1 MLLRRL
7 TLRVLEASCLLL
19 TISGLAGA
27 GDLTVI
33 VTGHVSVTGPA
44 VHGRSRESADAVVW
58 LTPLNERAEP
68 VAAHDLATA
77 GHYQLVQQ
85 GKRFRPHIL
94 VVPVGAVVEFPN
106 HDPFFH
112 NVFSLFDGKRF
123 DLGLY
128 EAGSTKVVN
137 FNSPGVSY
145 IFCNIHPEMS
155 AIVVAMKTPYY
166 AVSGAQG
173 EFAIKG
179 VPPGRYEMN
188 VWHERCLPDT
198 LKALTRTV
206 VLSPSSASLGEI
218 TLAETGDLL
227 VKHKNKY
234 GRDYD
239 AGAPQDSN
247 YAQP

>member
-1 MLLRRL
+1 MFLLK
-7 TLRVLEASCLLL
+7 LRSALKILMALSVPLCATGFSQAQV
-19 TISGLAGA
+19 I
-27 GDLTVI
+27 TVK
-33 VTGHVSVTGPA
+33 GHVTVVGSG
-44 VHGRSRESADAVVW
+44 SRDRAAANANAVVW
-58 LTPLNERAEP
+58 LTPIGQSADP
-68 VAAHDLATA
+68 ADLSRPPATY
-77 GHYQLVQQ
+77 YQLVQQ

-128 EAGSTKVVN
+128 EAGSTKTVN

-155 AIVVAMKTPYY
+155 AVVIVTQNPYY
-166 AVSGAQG
+166 AHSSREG
-173 EFAIKG
+173 EVVIKH
-179 VPPGRYEMN
+179 VLPGRYELN

-198 LKALTRTV
+198 LKALSREV
-206 VLSPSSASLGEI
+206 VISPSSSSLGEI
-218 TLAETGDLL
+218 PLTETGDLL
-227 VKHKNKY
+227 AKHKNKY

-239 AGAPQDSN
+239 AVAPADST